1 MDGIAGETLLKSLDV
16 VKDNGIVI
24 TLPSGDIPDEAL
36 EKAAQKCRF
45 TVLFSVF
52 KKETIQTIAHL
63 LETKALKPH
72 IHQEFSFQK
81 WGKLIQK

>member
-1 MDGIAGETLLKSLDV
+1 MKHWKKLHK
-16 VKDNGIVI
+16 
-24 TLPSGDIPDEAL
+24 
-36 EKAAQKCRF
+36 KCRF

-72 IHQEFSFQK
+72 IHQNLVFRN
-81 WGKLIQK
+81 GKAHTEVETGRVVGKVIVNV